1 MGWKQGSR
9 TLLKVNANLL
19 LFTDRVV
26 AVISGSE
33 NKEEGVE

>member
-9 TLLKVNANLL
+9 TLLKVKVNLL